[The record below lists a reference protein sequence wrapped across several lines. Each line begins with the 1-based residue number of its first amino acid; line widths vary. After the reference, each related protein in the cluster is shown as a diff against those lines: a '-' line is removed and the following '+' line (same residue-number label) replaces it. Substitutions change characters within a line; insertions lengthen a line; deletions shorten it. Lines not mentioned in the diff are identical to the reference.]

1 MAEKVVKIKDEA
13 GVHARPAAKLS
24 HLAATFD
31 NKIELTYHNR
41 TIDLKSIM
49 GIMSLGIPQHAEITL
64 HVHGDNADDVLA
76 KLMEGMT
83 SLDLI

>member
-31 NKIELTYHNR
+31 NKIELTYQNR

-64 HVHGDNADDVLA
+64 HVHGENAEDVLV

-83 SLDLI
+83 SLELI

>member
-1 MAEKVVKIKDEA
+1 MASKTVKIVDEA

-24 HLAATFD
+24 HLAASFD
-31 NKIELTYHNR
+31 ARVELTYQGK

-64 HVHGDNADDVLA
+64 SVMGDNEQNLLD
-76 KLMEGMT
+76 
-83 SLDLI
+83 DLIAGMQSLELI

>member
-1 MAEKVVKIKDEA
+1 MAQKVVKIKDEA

-24 HLAATFD
+24 HLAASFD
-31 NKIELTYHNR
+31 NKIELTYQNR

-64 HVHGDNADDVLA
+64 TVSGDDEDNVLT
-76 KLMEGMT
+76 KLVEGMA
-83 SLDLI
+83 SLELI

>member
-24 HLAATFD
+24 HLAASFD
-31 NKIELTYHNR
+31 NKIELTYQNR

-64 HVHGDNADDVLA
+64 HVQGDDAEEVLA
-76 KLMEGMT
+76 KLMEGMA
-83 SLDLI
+83 SLELV